1 MELVGLFFLAVA
13 ALLHIYIFALESL
26 WWTTERARAIFGT
39 SEEQAEETRELAFN
53 QGVYN
58 LCLAGLVLI
67 GIAIKVVANED
78 FGLGL
83 AVAGAT
89 VMVVAGFT
97 LFFSSPEKARSALLQ
112 LTPPALGLVLLG
124 VSRMA
129 S

>member
-1 MELVGLFFLAVA
+1 MESAGLFFLAVA

-39 SEEQAEETRELAFN
+39 SKEQAEETRELAFN

-67 GIAIKVVANED
+67 GIAIKAVADED

-83 AVAGAT
+83 AVAGAS
-89 VMVVAGFT
+89 VMVVAGLT
-97 LFFSSPEKARSALLQ
+97 LLVSSPEKARSALLQ
-112 LTPPALGLVLLG
+112 LAPPALGLVLLG
-124 VSRMA
+124 ISRIA